1 MVEAA
6 IVVLILL
13 ALLTA
18 VPAGRAVARRRA
30 SRRAEWL
37 DDRVRYFEDRI
48 RGEAERM
55 ARERGITVDEAL
67 AYYRAGLFDTLRA
80 QARVRRCAP
89 TSPKGGA
96 STWTSS
102 PPLASRWSPSPTP
115 PGAGTAGTSSPL
127 TGRSSRRSSSGWS
140 ASFAKRHDRGLP
152 CTASRVPALPRDG

>member
-18 VPAGRAVARRRA
+18 VPAGRAIARRRDA
-30 SRRAEWL
+30 RRAEWL

-80 QARVRRCAP
+80 QARGRR
-89 TSPKGGA
+89 
-96 STWTSS
+96 
-102 PPLASRWSPSPTP
+102 
-115 PGAGTAGTSSPL
+115 
-127 TGRSSRRSSSGWS
+127 
-140 ASFAKRHDRGLP
+140 
-152 CTASRVPALPRDG
+152 